1 MNIKYN
7 NIDKEQAHGLVTF
20 SDIPA
25 ILEVSDVTGGTKA
38 TLQLTVHSGLSA
50 TTNNQWWITFQGDTI
65 SNVIDPKNAVN
76 KNFYIASDRHSTA
89 VSIANALRNCP
100 TVAASFLV
108 YAYDDKVIAKAR
120 EIGPIDLTVTKTE
133 GMTGISVSS
142 TTGTAYS
149 TLNNSK
155 IMVDVYSND
164 NYITSL
170 EKNYYGGECRF
181 DMTPVLATLAE
192 YNLTV
197 PYSMNIGSMNSSGA
211 VLTLGSIS
219 GNNVS
224 VGYMVNQGE
233 KYLELDSHIT
243 IAQNVSRGKLRDAYN
258 NSLLYVYDNTIPVS
272 FYTTLGGVNLDVLIS
287 YLDSAF
293 NQITSST
300 QTVSVVGPGF
310 LHTVTVNLN
319 IPANCFYIDV
329 KIDFYSNDKLRYNV
343 IRPMKSSYGCQRVY
357 WINSYGGTSFFD
369 FVGQKTIEYTSE
381 TVTYNKSNL
390 DYYSAYINEKEVS
403 YDINTQTTYTL
414 KSHLIEEDGKWQFY
428 DLLQS
433 PRAWTNINGQN
444 YVVII
449 DSVTEAEQN
458 NQQIYEMT
466 VKFRI
471 SQPTSL

>member
-1 MNIKYN
+1 MNIRYN
-7 NIDKEQAHGLVTF
+7 SIDKTQAHELVTF
-20 SDIPA
+20 SNIPA

-38 TLQLTVHSGLSA
+38 TLQLTVQSEWSA
-50 TTNNQWWITFQGDTI
+50 TTNNQWWLTFQGDTI
-65 SNVIDPKNAVN
+65 SNVLEPKNAVN
-76 KNFYIASDRHSTA
+76 KNFYISDRHSTA

-108 YAYDDKVIAKAR
+108 YADEYKVIAKAR
-120 EIGPIDLTVTKTE
+120 EIGAIDLTVTKTE

-142 TTGTAYS
+142 TAGTAYS

-164 NYITSL
+164 DYITSL

-181 DMTPVLATLAE
+181 DMTPVLSTLAE

-197 PYSMNIGSMNSSGA
+197 PYSMNISSMNSSGT
-211 VLTLGSIS
+211 VSTLGSVT
-219 GNNVS
+219 GNSVS

-233 KYLELDSHIT
+233 KYLELDSYIT
-243 IAQNVSRGKLRDAYN
+243 IAQNVSRGKLRNAYN
-258 NSLLYVYDNTIPVS
+258 NSLLYVYENVIPIS
-272 FYTTLGGVNLDVLIS
+272 FYTTLPYGVNQDVSIS
-287 YLDSAF
+287 YLDSTF

-300 QTVSVVGPGF
+300 QTVSIVGPGF
-310 LHTVTVNLN
+310 LHTVTVNLS

-329 KIDFYSNDKLRYNV
+329 TIGNNRLRYNV

-369 FVGQKTIEYTSE
+369 FVGQKTIENTSD
-381 TVTYNKSNL
+381 TVTYNKNNL
-390 DYYSAYINEKEVS
+390 DYYSTGINEKELS
-403 YDINTQTTYTL
+403 YDIDTQTTYTL
-414 KSHLIEEDGKWQFY
+414 KSHLIEEDGKWQLY

-433 PRAWTNINGQN
+433 PRAWTNINGQD

-449 DSVTEAEQN
+449 ESVSAAEQN
-458 NQQIYEMT
+458 SQQIYEMT